1 MRGVLPCTKAGNTM
15 TQNKALPRS
24 IIALGFV
31 SMFMDISS
39 EMIHGLLPVFLVTVI
54 GASATTVG
62 FIEGVGESV
71 ALITRVFSGVV
82 SDWLGKRKAIIVAG
96 YALATLT
103 KPLFALANSA
113 GLVFTARSL
122 DRFGKGLRGAPR
134 DALIA
139 DLTPKEQRG
148 AAFGLRQSMD
158 SVGAFAGPLLAV
170 LLMSLLAN
178 DFRAVFWIA
187 FIPGIIAVA
196 LLVLFV
202 KEVAPRETRAPTAPL
217 HRAEIPRLGSAYW
230 RVLGVGVVF
239 TLAKFS
245 EAFLLLRAEDIGL
258 APNLVPLMLVILSLV
273 YALGAYP
280 VGALSD
286 RIGRHSLLL
295 MGLGILILAD
305 LVLAFAHNIYWVSL
319 GAALWGLHLAF
330 TQGLFSALIADT
342 APAEVRGTAY
352 GIFGLVTGV
361 AVFIASVFAG
371 WLWDQYGAFATF
383 IAGAV
388 FSALALL
395 GFLMTTQAQYNRTD

>member
-1 MRGVLPCTKAGNTM
+1 M
-15 TQNKALPRS
+15 TENKSLPRS
-24 IIALGFV
+24 IVILGFV

-39 EMIHGLLPVFLVTVI
+39 EMIHGLLPVFLVTVL

-62 FIEGVGESV
+62 FIEGVGEGV

-96 YALATLT
+96 YLLATLT
-103 KPLFALANSA
+103 KPLFALANSTS
-113 GLVFTARSL
+113 LVFTARTL

-139 DLTPKEQRG
+139 DLTPSEQRG

-158 SVGAFAGPLLAV
+158 SVGAFVGPLLAV
-170 LLMSLLAN
+170 LFMSLMAN
-178 DFRAVFWIA
+178 NFRAVFWIA
-187 FIPGIIAVA
+187 FIPGVIAVL

-202 KEVAPRETRAPTAPL
+202 KEVAPREKHVPTSPL

-230 RVLGVGVVF
+230 RVLGVGVIF

-245 EAFLLLRAEDIGL
+245 EAFLMLRAEDIGL

-273 YALGAYP
+273 FALGAYP
-280 VGALSD
+280 VGVLSD
-286 RIGRHSLLL
+286 RIGRHGLLL
-295 MGLGILILAD
+295 LGLGILIAAD
-305 LVLAFAHNIYWVSL
+305 LVLAFSSNIYWVFT
-319 GAALWGLHLAF
+319 GAGLWGLHLAF

-342 APAEVRGTAY
+342 SPVEVRGTAY
-352 GIFGLVTGV
+352 GIFGLVTGI

-371 WLWDQYGAFATF
+371 WLWDEYGAYATF
-383 IAGAV
+383 VAGAV
-388 FSALALL
+388 LSALALM
-395 GFLMTTQAQYNRTD
+395 GFLTMTKTN